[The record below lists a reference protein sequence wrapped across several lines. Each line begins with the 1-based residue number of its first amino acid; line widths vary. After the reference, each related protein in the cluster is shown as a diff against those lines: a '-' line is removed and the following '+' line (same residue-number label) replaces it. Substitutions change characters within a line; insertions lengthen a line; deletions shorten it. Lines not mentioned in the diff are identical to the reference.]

1 MSFFQKI
8 YIKFIKCFIVP
19 CEKASLLMTKH
30 EFEKLTFKEALDM
43 RLHLMKCK
51 YCRWLLSEGALISDT
66 LKCQKKQIECD
77 QFTHTLSSEKIEE
90 IKKNIA
96 P

>member
-1 MSFFQKI
+1 MNFFQKI
-8 YIKFIKCFIVP
+8 YIKIIKCFIVP

-30 EFEKLTFKEALDM
+30 EFEKLSFKEALDM

-51 YCRWLLSEGALISDT
+51 YCRWLLDEEALLSDT
-66 LKCQKKQIECD
+66 IKNHKKQIECN
-77 QFTHTLSSEKIEE
+77 QFLHTLSAEQIEK